1 MFGNWV
7 CGSDSRQDMSPALMQ
22 RADEVL
28 TELYR
33 SALEKEESYYDIRDE
48 IYCNYWKIRFFT
60 GDIDLHEYEERV
72 SDFCMHVIENGGF
85 DENENELFVDSRYF
99 QINMYH
105 YPNIASVVKANDGS
119 AEHMEALKKKILP
132 QFLHFVEE
140 LPKSTRVPFVNGGL
154 QRTMMDLALAFG
166 TDAIDAVF
174 CTDFPQRGSGKCA
187 AQCGFTDSSGD

>member
-1 MFGNWV
+1 
-7 CGSDSRQDMSPALMQ
+7 
-22 RADEVL
+22 
-28 TELYR
+28 
-33 SALEKEESYYDIRDE
+33 
-48 IYCNYWKIRFFT
+48 
-60 GDIDLHEYEERV
+60 
-72 SDFCMHVIENGGF
+72 MHVIENGGF

-154 QRTMMDLALAFG
+154 QRTMTDLALAFG